1 MDALATDVT
10 IDYCS
15 IKGKYPLLLNEHN
28 SMHVYFSK
36 AGNEMFKALSVW
48 LGTIFIPAATDEVNP
63 DFA

>member
-1 MDALATDVT
+1 MTDVT

-28 SMHVYFSK
+28 SMRK

>member
-1 MDALATDVT
+1 MR
-10 IDYCS
+10 
-15 IKGKYPLLLNEHN
+15 
-28 SMHVYFSK
+28 K